1 MGARKQMLDFAVAD
15 AGSNNGVK
23 VKNA

>member
-1 MGARKQMLDFAVAD
+1 MGARKQMLDFAAAD